1 MDKEDGDEKFDDNDL
16 VDEFVPFVPEMPQ
29 AVTDMTPTKA
39 TRELDKVNDAV
50 PW

>member
-1 MDKEDGDEKFDDNDL
+1 MDNEEGDEKFDDNDV
-16 VDEFVPFVPEMPQ
+16 VDEFVRVVPKMPH

-50 PW
+50 P